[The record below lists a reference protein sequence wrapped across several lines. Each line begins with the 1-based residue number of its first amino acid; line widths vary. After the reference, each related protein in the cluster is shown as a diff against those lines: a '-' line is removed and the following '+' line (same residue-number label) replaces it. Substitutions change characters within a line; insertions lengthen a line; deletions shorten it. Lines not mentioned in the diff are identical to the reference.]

1 MREVTM
7 TRVAAAAFA
16 LAWAGAATA
25 QQPAGAPAGLA
36 RDEIAQ
42 LARVQVAIT
51 AAHDSIDARLAKP
64 GNKKDKVQTQ
74 LQDTLRAQIEEIL
87 HHGGLT
93 EAEFRRRTYI
103 VSTDTAARRVY
114 DSIVVVVTG
123 APLPGAL
130 ARGPQLPVPPGP
142 VGVHIGHVVNG
153 FGDTPGLQGLLPTA
167 MGEARIA
174 AQHATLAAA
183 QPTNLPYM
191 KTHAGHV
198 IHALDPKLIAAGPGL
213 GYGLKR
219 AATQIA
225 IHIELAAAAEGA
237 SPIVVTHSKHVAL
250 AARNTVSR
258 ADLLLAL
265 AQRVQAATSAAEAS
279 ALVSQ
284 MVALANQLM
293 AGADANADGR
303 VTVEEGGLQLADEHV
318 RLMLR

>member
-1 MREVTM
+1 M
-7 TRVAAAAFA
+7 TRVACIA
-16 LAWAGAATA
+16 LTLALSGAATA
-25 QQPAGAPAGLA
+25 QQPAGAPTGLA
-36 RDEIAQ
+36 RDDIAQ

-51 AAHDSIDARLAKP
+51 TAHDSINARLAKP
-64 GNKKDKVQTQ
+64 GNKKDKVQAQ
-74 LQDTLRAQIEEIL
+74 LQDTLRAQVEEIL

-93 EAEFRRRTYI
+93 DVEFRRRTYI

-123 APLPGAL
+123 APLPGQL

-142 VGVHIGHVVNG
+142 VGLHIGHVVNG

-174 AQHATLAAA
+174 VQHATLAAA
-183 QPTNLPYM
+183 QPTNLQYM

-219 AATQIA
+219 AATQVA
-225 IHIELAAAAEGA
+225 LHIEMAASADGA
-237 SPIVVTHSKHVAL
+237 SPNVVTHSKHVAV
-250 AARNTVSR
+250 AARNTAQR
-258 ADLLLAL
+258 ADQLLAL
-265 AQRVQAATSAAEAS
+265 AEKVQAAASAEEAA

-284 MVALANQLM
+284 MVSIASQLI
-293 AGADANADGR
+293 AGADANGDGR
-303 VTVEEGGLQLADEHV
+303 VTVDEGGLQLADEHV